1 MVQGEGSIP
10 VKVMLTVVQ
19 YTKSVLK
26 IVVLAYTPISVPRQ
40 AKSLDAKNNITL

>member
-10 VKVMLTVVQ
+10 VKVMLTVQ

-40 AKSLDAKNNITL
+40 EYRVF